1 MMDGVVSLIQKS
13 YAKDEIGQYIPSSES
28 YVEILVTVNSVSRR
42 EWMDA
47 GRNGMNPELM
57 LTTAAINYSGEKE
70 VEYEGV
76 RYAVYRTYN
85 PPNSDEIEIYLQRK
99 VGVQNGNG

>member
-1 MMDGVVSLIQKS
+1 MDAVVCLIQNT
-13 YAKDEIGQYIPSSES
+13 YQKDEIGQYIPAG
-28 YVEILVTVNSVSRR
+28 EISTEIFATVKSVSRR

-47 GRNGMNPELM
+47 GRNGLNPELV

-85 PPNSDEIEIYLQRK
+85 PPDSDEIEVYLQRK
-99 VGVQNGNG
+99 AGVQNGNG

>member
-1 MMDGVVSLIQKS
+1 MMDGMVSLIQKS
-13 YAKDEIGQYIPSSES
+13 YTKDEIGQYIPNGES
-28 YVEILVTVNSVSRR
+28 RIEIFVTVNSVSRR

-47 GRNGMNPELM
+47 GRNGMRPELM
-57 LTTAAINYSGEKE
+57 LTTASINYSGEKE

-85 PPNSDEIEIYLQRK
+85 PPDSDEIEIYLQRK
-99 VGVQNGNG
+99 AGVQNGNG